1 MIGVSIT
8 VINNWYKIEFN
19 CIQRLSHVLS
29 STHNN
34 EDSEFN
40 RGFDAL
46 DCKRIFAAI
55 DYDLKSARLESF
67 LKDVLLP
74 KKDLV
79 LFALQ
84 RKNIDNSYLDPVLSK
99 LKKKW
104 KRFDRFSFAYMIYV
118 IDRSWKVCSNKHLY
132 VFILFV
138 I

>member
-1 MIGVSIT
+1 M
-8 VINNWYKIEFN
+8 KP
-19 CIQRLSHVLS
+19 
-29 STHNN
+29 
-34 EDSEFN
+34 
-40 RGFDAL
+40 
-46 DCKRIFAAI
+46 
-55 DYDLKSARLESF
+55 ARLESF

-104 KRFDRFSFAYMIYV
+104 KRFDRFSFAYMISD
-118 IDRSWKVCSNKHLY
+118 INRSWKVCSNKHLY